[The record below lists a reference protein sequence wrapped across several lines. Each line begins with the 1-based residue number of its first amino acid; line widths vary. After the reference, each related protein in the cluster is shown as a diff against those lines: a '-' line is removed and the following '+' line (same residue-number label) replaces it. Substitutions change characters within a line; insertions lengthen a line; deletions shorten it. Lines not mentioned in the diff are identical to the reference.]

1 LGASLGMTIDV
12 TASGVEAA
20 AALQAISDLVARKFD
35 EE

>member
-1 LGASLGMTIDV
+1 MTIEV
-12 TASGVEAA
+12 AASGTEAA